1 MLAWTDW
8 SVTALVLFVAAIVFP
23 AGVYFGAS
31 MREEVW
37 QRRMARAARY
47 RGNDS

>member
-8 SVTALVLFVAAIVFP
+8 SVTALVLFVFSGALTL
-23 AGVYFGAS
+23 GVYLGAS

-37 QRRMARAARY
+37 QRRMERVRRY
-47 RGNDS
+47 RGNGA